1 MNHNRGETKVAG
13 QPSNRVHVIDAVKSP
28 LGFFTLIIL
37 VVEGLLAAM
46 AFKASGA
53 DFTLLLAAMIAVVF
67 ILIGIVAFVAIK
79 HPGVLAP
86 DGRSSFDL
94 EVRLV
99 PDEGVDGFE
108 HLEDGAVYYQKQP
121 GRFSKKNRLDVN
133 VQERNEPYVIV
144 PDVRPEDRTTVWL
157 HHDDAW
163 YATENVVSNRR
174 RLKFF
179 RRESPE

>member
-1 MNHNRGETKVAG
+1 
-13 QPSNRVHVIDAVKSP
+13 

-37 VVEGLLAAM
+37 VVEMILAAM
-46 AFKASGA
+46 AIKATGP
-53 DFTLLLAAMIAVVF
+53 DFTSLLVAMIAVVF
-67 ILIGIVAFVAIK
+67 LLIGIVAFVAIK

-99 PDEGVDGFE
+99 PDDGIEGFE
-108 HLEDGAVYYQKQP
+108 HLEDAVVYYQKQP

-144 PDVRPEDRTTVWL
+144 PGVRPEDRTTVWL
-157 HHDDAW
+157 HHDGAW

-179 RRESPE
+179 TRESPERSPS